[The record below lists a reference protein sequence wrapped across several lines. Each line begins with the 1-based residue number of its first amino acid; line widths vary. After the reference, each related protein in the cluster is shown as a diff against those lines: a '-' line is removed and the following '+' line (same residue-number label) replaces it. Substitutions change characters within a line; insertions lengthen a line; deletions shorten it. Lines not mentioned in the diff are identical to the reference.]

1 MRTLQDFRLRTVVGA
16 VILQVRLP
24 ASPQRP
30 NGKRRWADARPEDV
44 TMLLEAW
51 CERHKYILRCNRKNR
66 LMLARIKGC
75 VVTDLWTEEDLD
87 SVPFEA
93 GVSLA
98 AKPTERRKP
107 DTDIIGVTWN
117 V

>member
-24 ASPQRP
+24 ANPLRP

-44 TMLLEAW
+44 TSLLEAW
-51 CERHKYILRCNRKNR
+51 CAHHKYILRCNRKNR
-66 LMLARIKGC
+66 LMLARITGC
-75 VVTDLWTEEDLD
+75 VVTDLSTPKDLD
-87 SVPFEA
+87 GVPFEA

-98 AKPTERRKP
+98 AKPIERRKP
-107 DTDIIGVTWN
+107 ANDTSGVTWN

>member
-24 ASPQRP
+24 ADPQRP

-44 TMLLEAW
+44 TMMLEAW
-51 CERHKYILRCNRKNR
+51 CEHHKYILRRSRKNR

-75 VVTDLWTEEDLD
+75 VVTDLSTPADLD

-98 AKPTERRKP
+98 AKPSERRKP
-107 DTDIIGVTWN
+107 DKDISGVTWN